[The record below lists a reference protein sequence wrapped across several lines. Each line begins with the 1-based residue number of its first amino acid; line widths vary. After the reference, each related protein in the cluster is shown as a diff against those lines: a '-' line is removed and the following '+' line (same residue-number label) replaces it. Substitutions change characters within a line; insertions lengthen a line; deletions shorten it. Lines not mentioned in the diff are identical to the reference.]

1 MKGMIVNIV
10 LAFMFGWLVM
20 VTFIVIKL
28 QTHYRK
34 LTKRSGVHSIDAV
47 LDMLIREGEKS
58 ENRAEHLEKKLQELQ
73 IASVHMYRKIGIVQ
87 FHALG
92 KTEGEKSFVIALLN
106 ELRTGIVLNFM
117 YIPDGIRVYVKK
129 IKEGKGETLEL
140 TQEES
145 EAIKK
150 AE

>member
-1 MKGMIVNIV
+1 MISMVTNIT
-10 LAFMFGWLVM
+10 LAFFFGWLALI
-20 VTFIVIKL
+20 TFIVLKL
-28 QTHYRK
+28 RNHYQR
-34 LTKRSGVHSIDAV
+34 LTKRTGIYSIDGI
-47 LDMLIREGEKS
+47 LDSLLRETEKS
-58 ENRAEHLEKKLQELQ
+58 ENRQDHLEKKIQELQ

-106 ELRTGIVLNFM
+106 NLNSGIVLDFM
-117 YIPDGIRVYVKK
+117 YIPDGVRVYSKR
-129 IKEGKGETLEL
+129 IKEGKGESLEL
-140 TQEES
+140 TQEEL

>member
-1 MKGMIVNIV
+1 MKGMVVNIV
-10 LAFMFGWLVM
+10 LALVFGWLVLG
-20 VTFIVIKL
+20 TFVVIKL
-28 QTHYRK
+28 QTHYRR
-34 LTKRSGVHSIDAV
+34 LTKRSGALPIDGI
-47 LDMLIREGEKS
+47 LDMLLFEAEKS
-58 ENRAEHLEKKLQELQ
+58 KNKQEHLEKKIQELQ
-73 IASVHMYRKIGIVQ
+73 IASTHMYRKIGIVQ

-106 ELRTGIVLNFM
+106 DLQSGIVLDFM
-117 YIPDGIRVYVKK
+117 YIPDGIRVYSKR

-140 TQEES
+140 TQEEL

>member
-1 MKGMIVNIV
+1 MKDMIVNIA
-10 LAFMFGWLVM
+10 LAFMFGWLVL

-28 QTHYRK
+28 QTHYRR
-34 LTKRSGVHSIDAV
+34 LTKRSGAHSIDGI
-47 LDMLIREGEKS
+47 LDMLIREVEKGESK
-58 ENRAEHLEKKLQELQ
+58 AEHLEKKIKELQ

-106 ELRTGIVLNFM
+106 ELRSGVVLDFM
-117 YIPDGIRVYVKK
+117 YIPDGIRVYSKR
-129 IKEGKGETLEL
+129 IKDGKGETLEL
-140 TQEES
+140 TQEEM
-145 EAIKK
+145 EAIRK

>member
-1 MKGMIVNIV
+1 MKGMVVNIV
-10 LAFMFGWLVM
+10 LALIFGWLVLG
-20 VTFIVIKL
+20 TFIVIKL
-28 QTHYRK
+28 QNHYRR
-34 LTKRSGVHSIDAV
+34 LTKRSGALSIDGI
-47 LDMLIREGEKS
+47 LDLLVFEAEKS
-58 ENRAEHLEKKLQELQ
+58 KNKQKKKKKKVQELQ
-73 IASVHMYRKIGIVQ
+73 IASTHMYRKIGIVQ

-106 ELRTGIVLNFM
+106 DLKSGIVLDFM
-117 YIPDGIRVYVKK
+117 YIPDGIRVYSKK

-140 TQEES
+140 TQEEL

>member
-1 MKGMIVNIV
+1 
-10 LAFMFGWLVM
+10 
-20 VTFIVIKL
+20 
-28 QTHYRK
+28 
-34 LTKRSGVHSIDAV
+34 
-47 LDMLIREGEKS
+47 
-58 ENRAEHLEKKLQELQ
+58 
-73 IASVHMYRKIGIVQ
+73 MYRKIGIVQ

-106 ELRTGIVLNFM
+106 NLRTGIVLDFM
-117 YIPDGIRVYVKK
+117 YIPDGVRVYVKK

-140 TQEES
+140 TEEEL

>member
-1 MKGMIVNIV
+1 MIVNIV
-10 LAFMFGWLVM
+10 LALVFGWLVLI
-20 VTFIVIKL
+20 TFIVLKL
-28 QTHYRK
+28 RNHYRR
-34 LTKRSGVHSIDAV
+34 LTKRSGAHSIDAL
-47 LDMLIREGEKS
+47 LDTLIRDMEKS
-58 ENRAEHLEKKLQELQ
+58 ESKQLHLEKKIQELQ
-73 IASVHMYRKIGIVQ
+73 IASAHMYRKIGIVQ

-106 ELRTGIVLNFM
+106 NLHNGIVLDFI
-117 YIPDGIRVYVKK
+117 YIPDGVRVYTKK

-140 TQEES
+140 TQEEM

>member
-1 MKGMIVNIV
+1 MKAMVLNIA
-10 LAFMFGWLVM
+10 LAFMFGWLVL

-28 QTHYRK
+28 QNHYRR
-34 LTKRSGVHSIDAV
+34 LIKRSGAHSIDGI
-47 LDMLIREGEKS
+47 LDALLKEVEKGEIK
-58 ENRAEHLEKKLQELQ
+58 AEHLEKKIQELQ
-73 IASVHMYRKIGIVQ
+73 IASAHMYRKIGIVQ

-106 ELRTGIVLNFM
+106 DIHSGVILDFV
-117 YIPDGIRVYVKK
+117 YIPDGIRVYSKI

-140 TQEES
+140 TSEEK

>member
-1 MKGMIVNIV
+1 MKDMIVNIV
-10 LAFMFGWLVM
+10 LAFFFGWLM
-20 VTFIVIKL
+20 LVTFIVIKL
-28 QTHYRK
+28 QNHYRR
-34 LTKRSGVHSIDAV
+34 LTKRSGVHSIDGV
-47 LDMLIREGEKS
+47 LDMLIREAEKT
-58 ENRAEHLEKKLQELQ
+58 ENRQEHVEKRLQELL
-73 IASVHMYRKIGIVQ
+73 IASTHMYRKIGIVQ

-106 ELRTGIVLNFM
+106 ELHSGIVIDFM
-117 YIPDGIRVYVKK
+117 YIPDGVRVYTKR

-140 TQEES
+140 TQEEL

>member
-1 MKGMIVNIV
+1 MRGMIVNIV
-10 LAFMFGWLVM
+10 MAFVFGWLALI
-20 VTFIVIKL
+20 TFIVIKL
-28 QTHYRK
+28 RTHYRR
-34 LTKRSGVHSIDAV
+34 LIKRSGVHSIDGI
-47 LDMLIREGEKS
+47 LDMLIREAEKS
-58 ENRAEHLEKKLQELQ
+58 ENRQEHLEKKIQELQ
-73 IASVHMYRKIGIVQ
+73 IASTHMYRKIGIVQ

-106 ELRTGIVLNFM
+106 DLRSGIVLDFM
-117 YIPDGIRVYVKK
+117 YIPDGVRVYAKK

-140 TQEES
+140 TQEEM